1 MAKFAL
7 IILAFIST
15 IYPGV
20 SQESFMEMY
29 LEKWSN
35 SKDLMLEYAELMPE
49 EQYDFKPTEEEMS
62 FKRLVIHIMQNM
74 LWISTDYLDASP
86 FKNDIRKAD
95 PSKEELIAI
104 LQNGFS
110 HVEKTLKAVKPH
122 RLREKVDFFAG
133 EKNILQMLELLDD
146 HMTHHRGQLSVYLR
160 LNGIKPPQYKG
171 W

>member
-1 MAKFAL
+1 MHL
-7 IILAFIST
+7 
-15 IYPGV
+15 
-20 SQESFMEMY
+20 
-29 LEKWSN
+29 
-35 SKDLMLEYAELMPE
+35 
-49 EQYDFKPTEEEMS
+49 
-62 FKRLVIHIMQNM
+62 IMQNM

-86 FKNDIRKAD
+86 FQNDIRKAD
-95 PSKEELIAI
+95 PNKAELMAI

-110 HVEKTLKAVKPH
+110 HVEKTLRSLKPH

-160 LNGIKPPQYKG
+160 LNGIKPPQYRG